1 MDFEEF
7 LWARGD
13 DATVPLLRRAFA
25 SRRPLGERLSRKLMR
40 DFRLYMLVGGMP
52 QTVDALLRTNDLL
65 AVDDVKRVIVDL
77 YEEDMHKISLS
88 GVLSMLFDAVPAQL
102 AGKSSRYHVSSV
114 LAGRRSEDILEQIV
128 QLEDSRT
135 VLIARHTDDP
145 NAGLSSS
152 VDLGKFKLYL
162 ADTGLFVA
170 LAFKDADFTDNIVY
184 GKLLSDKLPV
194 NLGMVYENVVAQE
207 LTAHGRRLFY
217 HTWPKP
223 GDDPQLR
230 DRLHR
235 PRRQEGQS
243 RRGQVVELQDTRL
256 VGRILRKVLLTRR
269 QAAPRLA
276 PRTWTG
282 TAPSTASRPTCPCSC
297 RERHGDGGPDRRDDA
312 RGTVHHLPMSKRG
325 FNEDGLNHFDAES
338 SLDKQFMHEILAMV
352 LVIQSGTIG

>member
-1 MDFEEF
+1 MRPMDFEEF
-7 LWARGD
+7 LWATTPRF
-13 DATVPLLRRAFA
+13 PCCERAFA

-88 GVLSMLFDAVPAQL
+88 GVLSMLFDAIPAQL

-162 ADTGLFVA
+162 ADTGLFVT

-184 GKLLSDKLPV
+184 GKSVGQAARGPR
-194 NLGMVYENVVAQE
+194 
-207 LTAHGRRLFY
+207 HGLRERRRLGA
-217 HTWPKP
+217 HRPRKAP
-223 GDDPQLR
+223 VLPHLAQAGNDPQLR

-243 RRGQVVELQDTRL
+243 RRGQVVELQDARL
-256 VGRILRKVLLTRR
+256 AGRILRKVLLTRR
-269 QAAPRLA
+269 QTVPRLHQGPGQGRRRRLHSDLHVRVPIGRGMVTVDQIA
-276 PRTWTG
+276 AMTHVGR
-282 TAPSTASRPTCPCSC
+282 STIYRC
-297 RERHGDGGPDRRDDA
+297 
-312 RGTVHHLPMSKRG
+312 
-325 FNEDGLNHFDAES
+325 LNADS
-338 SLDKQFMHEILAMV
+338 MKMD
-352 LVIQSGTIG
+352 